1 MSGRK
6 NEAAWIESR
15 SRWQIN
21 VQADGV
27 RKTFI
32 SSKPG
37 KKGKIE
43 AERKADEWLETQII
57 GGNTRCNVLLDL
69 FLAQKKQTTSHTN
82 SSQIEYHIRCFIR
95 PVIGLKRIDRVTED
109 DLQAIIDLAH
119 AAGRYHKT
127 LTNIRATTQAF
138 IKFCRKK
145 KVTILFPENLVI
157 PRNAPKK
164 EKHIAGPED
173 IRKLFTL
180 STTYWHLA
188 ERPDWYI
195 HAYRFAVLTGLRPGE
210 LLGLRWSDVTDERIT
225 IRRSY
230 NDDGELTSGK
240 NENAHRTLA
249 LQGLAQQELEAQ
261 RDMLRRN
268 AIVSPY
274 IFPSP
279 ESEVTAQKR
288 YRNSWKRYCRYHRL
302 SDTTPYEL
310 RHTYV
315 SLNDEMPDGLKKK
328 ALGHSKNMDTEGV
341 YGHIKAGDLE
351 RIAQYSDSVVKK
363 IIN

>member
-1 MSGRK
+1 MSERK

-15 SRWQIN
+15 NRWQIN

-210 LLGLRWSDVTDERIT
+210 YLGYAGQMSQMRGLLFDAPTTMTVNSPPAKMKMPIGLWLCRASL
-225 IRRSY
+225 
-230 NDDGELTSGK
+230 NK
-240 NENAHRTLA
+240 
-249 LQGLAQQELEAQ
+249 
-261 RDMLRRN
+261 
-268 AIVSPY
+268 
-274 IFPSP
+274 
-279 ESEVTAQKR
+279 
-288 YRNSWKRYCRYHRL
+288 SWKLSVICCEETQSSRLIYFHLLNLKLQHR
-302 SDTTPYEL
+302 SDIGTAG
-310 RHTYV
+310 
-315 SLNDEMPDGLKKK
+315 NDIV
-328 ALGHSKNMDTEGV
+328 DTIGFPIPP
-341 YGHIKAGDLE
+341 HMNCAIPMSA
-351 RIAQYSDSVVKK
+351 
-363 IIN
+363 

>member
-1 MSGRK
+1 MSERK

-164 EKHIAGPED
+164 EKHIA
-173 IRKLFTL
+173 
-180 STTYWHLA
+180 TTYWHLA

>member
-1 MSGRK
+1 M
-6 NEAAWIESR
+6 
-15 SRWQIN
+15 
-21 VQADGV
+21 
-27 RKTFI
+27 
-32 SSKPG
+32 
-37 KKGKIE
+37 
-43 AERKADEWLETQII
+43 
-57 GGNTRCNVLLDL
+57 
-69 FLAQKKQTTSHTN
+69 
-82 SSQIEYHIRCFIR
+82 
-95 PVIGLKRIDRVTED
+95 
-109 DLQAIIDLAH
+109 QAIIDLAH

-261 RDMLRRN
+261 RDMLHFNPRAPCGARQQKYTKLLYTLLRQKAILRQFHAKRRLLKHFSTYKYRN
-268 AIVSPY
+268 TFLICSANRMGKICTLPLRTTRSLDLPEGMSACSQSARFCFRTF
-274 IFPSP
+274 FPS
-279 ESEVTAQKR
+279 SKTAD
-288 YRNSWKRYCRYHRL
+288 Y
-302 SDTTPYEL
+302 PA
-310 RHTYV
+310 
-315 SLNDEMPDGLKKK
+315 PDP
-328 ALGHSKNMDTEGV
+328 
-341 YGHIKAGDLE
+341 
-351 RIAQYSDSVVKK
+351 
-363 IIN
+363 